1 MKSIKVQE
9 PWQRA
14 IVILQYRFI
23 VHTSGNA
30 RTSEENTLDC
40 QRSLCMLASFE
51 REHIVS
57 RV

>member
-1 MKSIKVQE
+1 MLKQTGNNILICISMKSIKVQE

-40 QRSLCMLASFE
+40 QRS
-51 REHIVS
+51 
-57 RV
+57 